1 MVAWRVVL
9 DKWFPRLVCA
19 RMIIIIIIIMI
30 MIIIVII
37 VIIIMQT
44 YLKTEEHIIV
54 ISAKLFLA
62 VFAGSEGEYLFRR
75 IG

>member
-19 RMIIIIIIIMI
+19 RMIIIIIMI